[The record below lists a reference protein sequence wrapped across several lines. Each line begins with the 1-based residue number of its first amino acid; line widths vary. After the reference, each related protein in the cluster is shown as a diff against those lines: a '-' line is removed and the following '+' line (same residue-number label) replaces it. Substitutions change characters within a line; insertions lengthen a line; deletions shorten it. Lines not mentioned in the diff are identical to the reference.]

1 MWNGGFMSRVMT
13 GAVARRRI
21 DRRFIPQRLSGGG
34 IDSLLMVV
42 CCFPKRTRLSHFFF
56 LGGGIF
62 MIIYHI
68 HIYIISFLHIFII
81 C

>member
-21 DRRFIPQRLSGGG
+21 VVLFPSVCLEGVFLDVVSQKELVLAIFFGG
-34 IDSLLMVV
+34 V
-42 CCFPKRTRLSHFFF
+42 
-56 LGGGIF
+56 F

-68 HIYIISFLHIFII
+68 HYIIFAYFHYMLTTVNTKI
-81 C
+81 